1 MGDQVTVCAKIPVEL
16 KMKLIDYDVNI
27 SKIIRQALQA
37 EVERLE
43 KEKLMKLIGEASKIL
58 QKIPNE
64 DFIKSIREDRDSR

>member
-1 MGDQVTVCAKIPVEL
+1 
-16 KMKLIDYDVNI
+16 MKLIDYDVNI